1 MSPPTQRSGAP
12 PPRERPTPESSSRR
26 QATEPRETDGTA
38 GRRPG
43 VVMLPV
49 RSLTLALDELDERG
63 LCACWVAGRRC
74 PRRRWSR

>member
-12 PPRERPTPESSSRR
+12 PSRERPASEDSSHR
-26 QATEPRETDGTA
+26 QAAGHAKATA
-38 GRRPG
+38 PGRRLG